1 MSGTQLSQRAASE
14 SRNVEEMECIE
25 ILGGYCVEHLQ
36 KFIPSS
42 SMTDHEFFRYRLKL
56 PFTPGSGER
65 YQSGICG
72 YTNSWTRFRK
82 GSSAAQSP
90 DALRRKAKSRLV
102 AHSLVLG
109 IFDKETFVFAFL
121 ETSVS

>member
-1 MSGTQLSQRAASE
+1 
-14 SRNVEEMECIE
+14 MECIE

-42 SMTDHEFFRYRLKL
+42 SMTDHEFFQIPTEVFIHSWVRGAIPVRDLWVYKL
-56 PFTPGSGER
+56 VNTVSER
-65 YQSGICG
+65 VQY
-72 YTNSWTRFRK
+72 
-82 GSSAAQSP
+82 P
-90 DALRRKAKSRLV
+90 LERKAKSRLV